1 MKKILSIFATAA
13 ILCALS
19 GCGENEPT
27 TEITTTAPQ
36 QTTTSNTT
44 SAAPE
49 TDAPETTLTETEESE
64 EPNIKLVSHSLSNDY
79 SGAEALILEFEWT
92 NTDEKEA
99 NFMTTFT
106 ASVYQNGIECE
117 SAIMVDGVDSQ
128 LLMNDIKPG
137 VTYKVKK
144 AYVLQDNTTANVI
157 VRTLF
162 GKDDL
167 VNENIDLG
175 GGAGADPTVSTAENS
190 VKIVNH
196 KLSTDYNGDEVLVVD
211 YEFCNGEKEAKAFMF
226 IFSDKAFQNGVECDS
241 TVIGCDDIDS
251 QKLMNEVQ
259 PGVTYTV
266 SVGYH
271 IADKSD
277 VEIEVKSLFGS
288 TTYLTETISLA

>member
-1 MKKILSIFATAA
+1 MKKIISIFVTVA
-13 ILCALS
+13 ILCGLS
-19 GCGENEPT
+19 GCGENESAP
-27 TEITTTAPQ
+27 EITASAP

-44 SAAPE
+44 TASPE
-49 TDAPETTLTETEESE
+49 TNATETSSEETEANEES
-64 EPNIKLVSHSLSNDY
+64 NVKLVSHSLSKDY
-79 SGAEALILEFEWT
+79 NGADALVLEFEWT
-92 NTDEKEA
+92 NTGEKEA
-99 NFMTTFT
+99 NFMTSFT

-137 VTYKVKK
+137 VTYKVQK
-144 AYVLQDNTTANVI
+144 AYVLQDNTTANVV
-157 VRTLF
+157 VRKLF
-162 GKDDL
+162 GNDDL

-175 GGAGADPTVSTAENS
+175 GGAGADPIVSTGETS

-196 KLSTDYNGDEVLVVD
+196 KLSTDYDGKEVLVVD

-226 IFSDKAFQNGVECDS
+226 LFSNKAFQNGVECDS

-251 QKLMNEVQ
+251 QKQMNEVQ
-259 PGVTYTV
+259 PGVSYTV

-271 IADKSD
+271 ITDKSD

-288 TTYLTETISLA
+288 TTYLTETISLS